1 VLKRYISLLMMHPE
15 LIKNPI
21 LHSFLDTEHRGTCGV
36 ARALGPGEVHLEA
49 FVDMS
54 DPALGS
60 LMWSTCYLVLT
71 KSGQLFALEDCYDAP
86 DKATLAVDL
95 RRGGRVNA
103 SSGGRCDV
111 VTSGGVDIRSFGLDF
126 KDQVCTM
133 LHAA

>member
-1 VLKRYISLLMMHPE
+1 M
-15 LIKNPI
+15 
-21 LHSFLDTEHRGTCGV
+21 
-36 ARALGPGEVHLEA
+36 
-49 FVDMS
+49 
-54 DPALGS
+54 
-60 LMWSTCYLVLT
+60 LT